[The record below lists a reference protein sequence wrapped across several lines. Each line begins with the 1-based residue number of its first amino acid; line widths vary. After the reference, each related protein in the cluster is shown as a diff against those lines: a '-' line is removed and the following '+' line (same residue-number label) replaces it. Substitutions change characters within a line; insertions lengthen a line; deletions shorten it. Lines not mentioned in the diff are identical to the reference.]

1 MFSAIQPLLLNHIIT
16 TKSDI
21 QYLEYMKIMNRIG
34 IIFWNAKN
42 VEDKLIVSDFVQT
55 SVLEQKTLT
64 GHN

>member
-55 SVLEQKTLT
+55 SV
-64 GHN
+64 